1 MEHILPLL
9 DGRQLAYAE
18 AGDPLSDTVVLNIH
32 GLFTYGQIDTKNLA
46 PVFSQKSLH
55 LIWPTQPGWGR
66 STPAPAK
73 VPYRTF
79 LCGDMTALLNHT
91 RPVPP
96 KYIYIVGG
104 SYGTL
109 GAQILYGA
117 PYDQFPYGKHIAGL
131 MILGPF
137 SPFNQHKDYAKTFT
151 LSSYLS
157 IGPAAPYVPFLS
169 TLSRIAVSS
178 KLKNVESAQA
188 FLSNMFHSKMGDGDK
203 EEFLEWRARK
213 GGEEGQFEREM
224 AEKMVKSVEFSWEGF
239 KNTATH
245 LHEDWGF
252 KVGGLDDEHTK
263 APVLIVCADKDDMSP
278 PEMARWLDAHYKNST
293 VKVLSGG
300 HLAAVTR
307 MDQLWEEFLKPVP
320 TKYV

>member
-96 KYIYIVGG
+96 KHIYIVGG

-188 FLSNMFHSKMGDGDK
+188 FLSNIFHSKMGDGDK
-203 EEFLEWRARK
+203 EEFLEWRAKK

-239 KNTATH
+239 KSTATH